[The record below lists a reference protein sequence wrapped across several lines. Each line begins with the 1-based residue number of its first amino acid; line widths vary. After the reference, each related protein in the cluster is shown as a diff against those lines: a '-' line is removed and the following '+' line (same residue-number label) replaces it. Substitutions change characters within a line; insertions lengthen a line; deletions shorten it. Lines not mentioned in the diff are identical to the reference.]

1 MKPVRFAAAAY
12 SNSAPLVACLSQVD
26 PNVEV
31 FHGVPSM
38 HLKELLAGRI
48 DCALIPVAHAIQHP
62 ELTILD
68 RVGVAADGAVRSV
81 LLKCHKPVDQIIT
94 VARDV
99 ASGTSNVLA
108 ELVLEH
114 HVGVSVEMVDET
126 VGADAEVV
134 IGDRALLSEP
144 ASAGDMDLAAAWKEL
159 TKLPFVFALWAVRS
173 DFDEVEHIDVLTQ
186 HAAQM
191 GVERIPALAAGYA
204 EQLGKTA
211 GFWKEYLEKSIHFQ
225 LTDADRKAIKQFKT
239 MAAVHE
245 VLTAQMEN

>member
-12 SNSAPLVACLSQVD
+12 SNSAPLVACLSQAD

-38 HLKELLAGRI
+38 HLEELLAGRI

-62 ELTILD
+62 ELTVLD
-68 RVGVAADGAVRSV
+68 RVGVAANGAVRSV
-81 LLKCHKPVDQIIT
+81 LLKCHKPVDQIST
-94 VARDV
+94 VARDT

-114 HVGVSVEMVDET
+114 HLGVSIEMVDYT
-126 VGADAEVV
+126 VGVDAEVV

-144 ASAGDMDLAAAWKEL
+144 ACAGDIDLAAAWKEF
-159 TKLPFVFALWAVRS
+159 TTLPFVFALWAVREG
-173 DFDEVEHIDVLTQ
+173 FDEVERIDALTQ

-191 GVERIPALAAGYA
+191 GVERIPALAVGYA
-204 EQLGKTA
+204 EQFGKTA
-211 GFWKEYLEKSIHFQ
+211 HFWQEYLEQSIHFQ
-225 LTDADRKAIKQFKT
+225 LTDADRKAIEQFKT

-245 VLTAQMEN
+245 ALSAQMEE

>member
-1 MKPVRFAAAAY
+1 MKPYEVAAAAY
-12 SNSAPLVACLSQVD
+12 SNSAPLVACLSQAD

-38 HLKELLAGRI
+38 HLEELMAGRI

-68 RVGVAADGAVRSV
+68 QVGVAADGAVRSV

-94 VARDV
+94 VARDA

-114 HVGVSVEMVDET
+114 HFGVSVEMVDYS

-144 ASAGDMDLAAAWKEL
+144 ASAGDIDLASAWKML
-159 TKLPFVFALWAVRS
+159 TNLPFVFALWAVRP
-173 DFDEVEHIDVLTQ
+173 DFNEVKQIDALTQ
-186 HAAQM
+186 RAAEM
-191 GVERIPALAAGYA
+191 GVECIPALASGYA
-204 EQLGKTA
+204 EKA
-211 GFWKEYLEKSIHFQ
+211 REKRWFLARVLRKINPLSIN
-225 LTDADRKAIKQFKT
+225 R
-239 MAAVHE
+239 
-245 VLTAQMEN
+245 

>member
-1 MKPVRFAAAAY
+1 MKLVRFAAADY

-38 HLKELLAGRI
+38 HLEELLSGRI

-94 VARDV
+94 VARDA

-114 HVGVSVEMVDET
+114 HFGISVEMVDYSD
-126 VGADAEVV
+126 GADAEVV

-144 ASAGDMDLAAAWKEL
+144 ARAGDIDLAAAWKTL
-159 TKLPFVFALWAVRS
+159 TNLPFVFALWVVRP
-173 DFDEVEHIDVLTQ
+173 DFDEVDRIDSLTQ
-186 HAAQM
+186 CAAEM
-191 GVERIPALAAGYA
+191 GVKCIPTLAAGYA
-204 EQLGKTA
+204 EKFGKTA
-211 GFWKEYLEKSIHFQ
+211 SFWQEYLEKTIHFQ
-225 LTDADRKAIKQFKT
+225 LTDADRKAMGQFKT
-239 MAAVHE
+239 MVAVHQ
-245 VLTAQMEN
+245 LLAAQIED